1 MHNKLVEKN
10 AIEFSVK
17 SKEISLKK
25 GILITKL
32 GGHLKLK
39 ESWEGR
45 RRKLAVEDDGTKK
58 CAGKG
63 RFQTFW
69 SLITI

>member
-39 ESWEGR
+39 ES
-45 RRKLAVEDDGTKK
+45 
-58 CAGKG
+58 
-63 RFQTFW
+63 
-69 SLITI
+69 